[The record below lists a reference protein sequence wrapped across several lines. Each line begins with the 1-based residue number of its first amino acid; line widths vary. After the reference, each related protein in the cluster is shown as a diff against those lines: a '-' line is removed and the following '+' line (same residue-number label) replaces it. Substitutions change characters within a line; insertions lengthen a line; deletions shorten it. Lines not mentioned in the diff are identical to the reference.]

1 VSAAD
6 SAGGHRPTLRVVH
19 GDATPEEIAAL
30 VAVLAAA
37 GGGDDESGGSRGSG
51 ARRSRWADPASRVR
65 PAVAHGPGAWRT
77 SALPH

>member
-1 VSAAD
+1 VSAAE
-6 SAGGHRPTLRVVH
+6 SAGAHRPTLRVVH

-37 GGGDDESGGSRGSG
+37 GGGEDGGGGGESGG
-51 ARRSRWADPASRVR
+51 RRSRWADPASRVR